1 MKYNKF
7 DSMVTTILEDNMA
20 GDGGVFGS
28 AEQPIYNPPTDT
40 TSGDKYAENDHR
52 NLFGVYGSMTK
63 KSKKKKKNQKSK
75 VFPKIVRR
83 NFPET
88 FLGK

>member
-1 MKYNKF
+1 MSFNKF
-7 DSMVTTILEDNMA
+7 DLMVTTILEDNSS
-20 GDGGVFGS
+20 GDGGAFGT
-28 AEQPIYNPPTDT
+28 AQQPIYNPPSDVS
-40 TSGDKYAENDHR
+40 SGDKYAENDNR
-52 NLFGVYGSMTK
+52 NLFGVYGSITK
-63 KSKKKKKNQKSK
+63 KPKKKKKNQKSK

>member
-1 MKYNKF
+1 
-7 DSMVTTILEDNMA
+7 MVKTILEDNMS

-28 AEQPIYNPPTDT
+28 AQQPIYNPPTDT